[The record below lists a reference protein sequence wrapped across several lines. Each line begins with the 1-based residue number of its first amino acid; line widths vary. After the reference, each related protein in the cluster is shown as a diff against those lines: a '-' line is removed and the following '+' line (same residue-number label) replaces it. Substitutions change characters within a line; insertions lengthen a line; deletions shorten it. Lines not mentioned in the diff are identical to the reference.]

1 MARVTVKL
9 FGVLRVDTHLAKEE
23 IDAGK
28 LEDIFD
34 LLNRK
39 VDEIYQEHKKMNSSL
54 KAPDKLSFKDA
65 VVFINGKRVS
75 GKHYRLKDGEEI
87 WLMSP
92 ASGG

>member
-1 MARVTVKL
+1 MAQVTVKL
-9 FGVLRVDTHLAKEE
+9 FGVLRVDTHLASEK
-23 IDAGK
+23 IDADK

-39 VDEIYQEHKKMNSSL
+39 VDEIYMENKKANSMLEH
-54 KAPDKLSFKDA
+54 PGRLSFKDA
-65 VVFINGKRVS
+65 VVFIDGKRIT
-75 GKHYRLKDGEEI
+75 GKRYRLKDGEEI